1 MRTTPPRSR
10 RPRRDATALVVC
22 LAVGLHLVA
31 AGMPASAQTKGGD
44 RDDARSKRARE
55 MDRRAG
61 QIKVYKVKDGKNL
74 EVPRRE
80 QPLLRYSDPTRD
92 FFDGTVWAWGTSG
105 RPVAIV
111 TFERHE
117 SIWTYEVLSLAADGI
132 AADLPTGQRWA
143 PRKPGLE
150 WQALPDAP
158 APADG
163 EAQRLR
169 QMKTLM
175 ERFSASEMLGS
186 ESFELRR
193 MPTPIH
199 RYSDRDSG
207 IRDGAMFL
215 LVYGTNPEVLVLIE
229 CREAGEPKWYFNL
242 SRLTAA
248 RVTVRLDGR
257 EVWTKP
263 QVRNPEALD
272 EPYAAFHSAA
282 QPE

>member
-1 MRTTPPRSR
+1 MRTVPPRST
-10 RPRRDATALVVC
+10 RPRIDPRRLVVP
-22 LAVGLHLVA
+22 LIVGLHLVMA
-31 AGMPASAQTKGGD
+31 SVNSSAQTKDRG
-44 RDDARSKRARE
+44 RDDERSKRTRE
-55 MDRRAG
+55 MDERAR
-61 QIKVYKVKDGKNL
+61 QIKVYQVKEGKNL

-80 QPLLRYSDPTRD
+80 QPLLRFSDPTRE

-105 RPVAIV
+105 RPLVIV
-111 TFERHE
+111 TLER
-117 SIWTYEVLSLAADGI
+117 YEPQWSYELLSLATNGI
-132 AADLPTGQRWA
+132 VADLPTGQRWA